1 MKNLNVALVLALL
14 LPAGCVTKKQ
24 IAGRPSDAGIKV
36 VYPQDFA
43 KVKRAAL
50 DALGELAFE
59 VKEDKWADEYRY
71 QIIASQGLTT
81 GTPGRLVRILIEKG
95 EKERTTY
102 ILVESRAGSQDS
114 ATIDDA
120 IARDLHR
127 KMDVRLVK

>member
-1 MKNLNVALVLALL
+1 MNKLNIVLALALL

-50 DALGELAFE
+50 DALGELAFDL
-59 VKEDKWADEYRY
+59 KEDKWADEYRY

-81 GTPGRLVRILIEKG
+81 GTAGRLVRILIEKG

-102 ILVESRAGSQDS
+102 ILVESRAGNQDAS
-114 ATIDDA
+114 PVDDA

-127 KMDVRLVK
+127 KMDIRLK